1 MAVRWTIYST
11 SSTLSKHRLTPK
23 LLYSDHTVFID
34 VFGNAHRGG
43 KQITHNKAGHVEVG
57 KLWKDPDD

>member
-1 MAVRWTIYST
+1 M
-11 SSTLSKHRLTPK
+11 SKHRLTPK
-23 LLYSDHTVFID
+23 LLYSDDAVFID

-43 KQITHNKAGHVEVG
+43 KQITHNKAVHVEVG